1 MSFTSPVAPV
11 TVRALLYNGQLIRG
25 MFVSFD
31 PVWNPIFW
39 DCVEIHPQAG
49 RTCLDRLSSHVL

>member
-1 MSFTSPVAPV
+1 MTSPLLYMSFTSPVAPV
-11 TVRALLYNGQLIRG
+11 TVCALLHNGQLIRG

-31 PVWNPIFW
+31 PVWNPILR

-49 RTCLDRLSSHVL
+49 RHVP